1 MNHVIQWQ
9 TASPLWEEALEDR
22 INNKRFKQPALLRF
36 AGDNFMENLEKTLS
50 TDPSPIK
57 DFVAHYET
65 RKNEGSGWLSEDMLS
80 GHKSLKLYQPVHG
93 RFYLVAASLVCRLPG
108 LPDKTLDIAN
118 EEKVSF
124 LMRRLV
130 PRSNKVTLVPE
141 DPDTYFE
148 YGWFVNQ
155 NCSGWCKIDNPLKV
169 APDEERLPM
178 FSMNFKMNSQNRHL
192 LAGFVPV
199 GNSETYQAA
208 PGLSPIK
215 PSEGEQW
222 DDTLADPRS
231 ARFEATIIEPVNQLL
246 ETLQNVLP
254 NAISQE
260 KAQEVLLF
268 ILLDLAEFLKEHLRD
283 VWEAIKD
290 GHWTE
295 LTDSRKKLYNKL
307 YTTILYPGK
316 RLDEALQNVLE
327 INMADKI
334 ISGDIKD
341 PDSGK
346 ILITGN
352 LTKNAIENLITNL
365 ITHDTECINTD
376 SFNYIVKDALGI
388 YSQADKAEEAV
399 KTPKILPG
407 SGIFYIIRCL
417 YERPRCKGLY
427 TPVLSEEPTQPFQI
441 ASFFDP
447 DAPGRPIHIT
457 MPIDT
462 SIAGLRKFPKNVS
475 FLLSNKLR
483 QQMEQIK
490 GIKLEDLDQGNI
502 GEEKG
507 FDLGRICSFS
517 IPIISLCAMILLM
530 IIVQLLNIVF
540 WWLPFF
546 KICFPLNLKSE

>member
-1 MNHVIQWQ
+1 MKHVIQWQ
-9 TASPLWEEALEDR
+9 TASPLWEEALKDKS
-22 INNKRFKQPALLRF
+22 NNMRFKQPALLRF
-36 AGDNFMENLEKTLS
+36 ASDDFMEDLEKTLS
-50 TDPSPIK
+50 KDPLPLK

-65 RKNEGSGWLSEDMLS
+65 RENEGSGWMSEDMLS
-80 GHKSLKLYQPVHG
+80 KSKSLKLYQPVHG
-93 RFYLVAASLVCRLPG
+93 RFYLVTASLVCRLPG
-108 LPDKTLDIAN
+108 LPDKALDIAN
-118 EEKVSF
+118 KEKVSF
-124 LMRRLV
+124 VMRRLV
-130 PRSNKVTLVPE
+130 LRSNKVAFVPE
-141 DPDTYFE
+141 APDTYFE

-155 NCSGWCKIDNPLKV
+155 NGIGWRKVDNPLKV
-169 APDEERLPM
+169 EPDEERLPM
-178 FSMNFKMNSQNRHL
+178 FSMNFKMNSKNRRL

-199 GNSETYQAA
+199 GNREAYQAA

-215 PSEGEQW
+215 PTGEDQW
-222 DDTLADPRS
+222 DDPLADPRL
-231 ARFEATIIEPVNQLL
+231 ARFEASVIEPMNQLN
-246 ETLQNVLP
+246 ETLQDRPP

-268 ILLDLAEFLKEHLRD
+268 ILFDLAEFLKEHLKD
-283 VWEAIKD
+283 VWEAVKN

-295 LTDSRKKLYNKL
+295 LTDSKRKLYNKL

-316 RLDEALQNVLE
+316 RLDEALQNLLE

-346 ILITGN
+346 ILITGD
-352 LTKNAIENLITNL
+352 LTKNTISNLIINL
-365 ITHDTECINTD
+365 VTD
-376 SFNYIVKDALGI
+376 DIEYDNSNSFNYLVMDALGS
-388 YSQADKAEEAV
+388 YSQADIAEDTV
-399 KTPKILPG
+399 KIPKIFPG
-407 SGIFYIIRCL
+407 SGVFYIIRCV

-427 TPVLSEEPTQPFQI
+427 PPVVSEEPTQPFQI
-441 ASFFDP
+441 ASFFDT
-447 DAPGRPIHIT
+447 DAPGRPVHIT

-475 FLLSNKLR
+475 FLVSKKLR

-490 GIKLEDLDQGNI
+490 GIKLQDLDQGNI